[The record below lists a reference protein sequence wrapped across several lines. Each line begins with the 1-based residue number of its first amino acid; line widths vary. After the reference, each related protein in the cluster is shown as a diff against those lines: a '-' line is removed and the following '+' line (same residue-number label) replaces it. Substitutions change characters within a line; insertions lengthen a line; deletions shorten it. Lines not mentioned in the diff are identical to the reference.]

1 MQESCQSANDGTDT
15 SNWGGAGS
23 YRRPGDCAASSFG
36 QACVGQPS
44 QCVTENPARYATL
57 NSRRTLCKSTHG
69 RRRLS
74 GKQVSDLQALAPLLV
89 LAVGCDG
96 RACFLAG
103 GCLWS
108 GTTASH
114 WQYGCTLR
122 THWSEIYWTNYE
134 DQGFCDWVAGRA
146 ANLDAQRRDRR

>member
-1 MQESCQSANDGTDT
+1 MQESCQSANDGTYT
-15 SNWGGAGS
+15 SNWGAPALQETGRLCRVVIWTGV
-23 YRRPGDCAASSFG
+23 RRPA
-36 QACVGQPS
+36 
-44 QCVTENPARYATL
+44 VTMRDGNPARYVTL
-57 NSRRTLCKSTHG
+57 NSWQTLCKSTHG
-69 RRRLS
+69 RRRSS

-134 DQGFCDWVAGRA
+134 DQGFFDWVAGRA